1 MSFFGFD
8 IFVLVIVAL
17 AVLTLFAGVKTVP
30 QGYNWT
36 VERFGK
42 YTGTLRP
49 GLNIIVPFFDRIGHK
64 MNMMEQAIDIPQQD
78 VITKDNATVTVDGLA
93 FYQVIDAAKASYE
106 ITNLDQAIVKLTMT
120 NIRSVM
126 GSMDLDQMLSHRD
139 EINER
144 LLRVVDAAVGPW
156 GVKVNRIEIKDIV
169 PPANLVQ
176 SMGRQMQAER
186 EKRAEILQAEG
197 MRQSAILKAE
207 GAKQSQILEAEGR
220 REAAF
225 RDAEARERLAQA
237 EAKATEMV
245 SDAVAKGDVASLNYF
260 VAQKYLEAFGKLAQ
274 SPNQKVLIIPME
286 ASAVLGSLAG
296 IGEIAKATFGSGDGG
311 RWRRNHA
318 RAAQADRS
326 GDGICDA
333 RLHAAENLSEARH
346 ADGFR
351 HDARQMELARSG
363 RRVLRHRT
371 GGARRVHALAGPV
384 GAARRHHL
392 AVRGLA
398 VAIPV
403 RRLRGVRARLA
414 SAVAPLR
421 TQCRERGRSAVPQSP
436 RGCLR
441 RARVHAWKSR
451 SWPAPAR

>member
-1 MSFFGFD
+1 MFFGFD

-106 ITNLDQAIVKLTMT
+106 IANLDQAIVKLTMT

-126 GSMDLDQMLSHRD
+126 GAMDLDQMLSHRD

-144 LLRVVDAAVGPW
+144 LLRVVDAAVAPW
-156 GVKVNRIEIKDIV
+156 GVKVNRIDIKDIV

-197 MRQSAILKAE
+197 QRQSAILKAE

-260 VAQKYLEAFGKLAQ
+260 VAQKYIEAFGKLAT
-274 SPNQKVLIIPME
+274 SPNQKVLIVPME
-286 ASAVLGSLAG
+286 ATAVLGSLAG
-296 IGEIAKATFGSGDGG
+296 IGEIARATFGTDGSGGG
-311 RWRRNHA
+311 GGGGGSPKTVPPTPRKP
-318 RAAQADRS
+318 S
-326 GDGICDA
+326 GPA
-333 RLHAAENLSEARH
+333 
-346 ADGFR
+346 GFTTP
-351 HDARQMELARSG
+351 G
-363 RRVLRHRT
+363 YT
-371 GGARRVHALAGPV
+371 P
-384 GAARRHHL
+384 
-392 AVRGLA
+392 
-398 VAIPV
+398 
-403 RRLRGVRARLA
+403 
-414 SAVAPLR
+414 
-421 TQCRERGRSAVPQSP
+421 
-436 RGCLR
+436 
-441 RARVHAWKSR
+441 
-451 SWPAPAR
+451 PA